1 MIENIQNQSNS
12 GAEISITKIKNEIV
26 LNKKVYFAKKN
37 EKIRILEQL
46 NKQNLWHNDGLVR
59 PFFSVPVKHE
69 IFNKFIS
76 MNMPFIYG
84 YSGSDILTFNSYRQ
98 SNNLAKNLI
107 KLISFFK
114 NKKSKFKFI
123 DNQKIIQKIN
133 IVENKSNK
141 NFKIYFKKLK
151 KKFHYIP
158 DNLETTFCH
167 GDLTLSN
174 MIFTNNKK
182 NNFKFNINRN
192 LEIYLVDWLDSSF
205 ETYFLDLAKLKQ
217 DLFYGWSS
225 RNLNTNQIISNSIT
239 GKFVWSLIE
248 EKFINNKN
256 IKIFNFFMNLCILR
270 ILPYTKSYKDFI
282 WLKKVLDL
290 EG

>member
-1 MIENIQNQSNS
+1 MI
-12 GAEISITKIKNEIV
+12 
-26 LNKKVYFAKKN
+26 
-37 EKIRILEQL
+37 
-46 NKQNLWHNDGLVR
+46 GLVQ
-59 PFFSVPVKHE
+59 PFFSVPVKYATL
-69 IFNKFIS
+69 NKFIS

-84 YSGSDILTFNSYRQ
+84 YSGSDILTFNSCSQ
-98 SNNLAKNLI
+98 AHNLAKNLI

-114 NKKSKFKFI
+114 NKKYKFKFI

-133 IVENKSNK
+133 VVENKSNK
-141 NFKIYFKKLK
+141 NFKIYFNKLK
-151 KKFHYIP
+151 KKLHYIP

-174 MIFTNNKK
+174 MIFTNNKQS
-182 NNFKFNINRN
+182 NFKFNINRN

-225 RNLNTNQIISNSIT
+225 RNLNNNQIISNSIT
-239 GKFVWSLIE
+239 GKFVWGLIE
-248 EKFINNKN
+248 EEFINNKN

-282 WLKKVLDL
+282 WLKKVLDS